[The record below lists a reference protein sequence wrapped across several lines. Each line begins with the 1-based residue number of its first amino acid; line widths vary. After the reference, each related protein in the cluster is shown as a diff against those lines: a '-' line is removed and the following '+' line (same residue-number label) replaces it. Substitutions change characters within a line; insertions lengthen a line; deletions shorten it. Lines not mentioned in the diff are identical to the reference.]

1 MSMVGAGCRK
11 ISRRATIA
19 ATLGACVSAR
29 LPRRAVGAAA
39 AAAADPIME
48 LIATHRAA
56 GAAVEAAARHLCD
69 VEGGAADDGG
79 QDRGTGADD
88 DPFFL
93 AALAAFDAADEAEPR
108 AAWALARAR
117 LTGPAAAAALLRY
130 VADVEADDREWPAA
144 PDGDGGRNWAA
155 TFHRNLA
162 AAFDAMTP

>member
-1 MSMVGAGCRK
+1 METPCPRLAQAVAKSRAAQPSPQPSAPVC
-11 ISRRATIA
+11 RRA
-19 ATLGACVSAR
+19 C
-29 LPRRAVGAAA
+29 RAVGAAA

-88 DPFFL
+88 VPFFL
-93 AALAAFDAADEAEPR
+93 AALAAFDAADEAEAR

-130 VADVEADDREWPAA
+130 VADVEADDREWPAVVGHHV
-144 PDGDGGRNWAA
+144 GDV
-155 TFHRNLA
+155 
-162 AAFDAMTP
+162 

>member
-1 MSMVGAGCRK
+1 MSKAGAGCRK

-29 LPRRAVGAAA
+29 LPRRALGTPA
-39 AAAADPIME
+39 AAAADPVVA
-48 LIATHRAA
+48 LIAAHREAVA
-56 GAAVEAAARHLCD
+56 GLEATARHLCD
-69 VEGGAADDGG
+69 VEEGAADDGG

-93 AALAAFDAADEAEPR
+93 AALAAFDAADDAATR
-108 AAWALARAR
+108 TAWALARAR
-117 LTGPAAAAALLRY
+117 LTSLAAAAALLRY
-130 VADVEADDREWPAA
+130 VADVEAERDAWPEP

-162 AAFDAMTP
+162 AALDEMG